1 LLAAAIWVKVLA
13 APTVGALADKTGRRN
28 VLMGAF
34 AAAACAAYAGLLSAG
49 SFWLLILLNLV
60 ALIAQAALMPLGDT
74 TTLAAV
80 RSESLGSI
88 RALRAT
94 LTHQALAGSVL
105 PSRGAGEELKAECAV
120 APLPRCDALRERV
133 ASAARR
139 VRGLP
144 RSKFSPSVVR
154 ARRAGC
160 FSRGTMLASAAP
172 LAIVVI
178 AGALYSAFGGGAYSF
193 MAALSAAGLGSSG
206 LGWTTDRRNRE
217 RSLRVR

>member
-1 LLAAAIWVKVLA
+1 MPFLSWLLAAAIWVKVLA

-28 VLMGAF
+28 VLMGPL
-34 AAAACAAYAGLLSAG
+34 AAAALRTSMRALSSGLWQLTCQ
-49 SFWLLILLNLV
+49 LV

-105 PSRGAGEELKAECAV
+105 LSRGAGEELKAECVV

-133 ASAARR
+133 ASTARR
-139 VRGLP
+139 VRGA
-144 RSKFSPSVVR
+144 RSKFSP
-154 ARRAGC
+154 A
-160 FSRGTMLASAAP
+160 
-172 LAIVVI
+172 
-178 AGALYSAFGGGAYSF
+178 
-193 MAALSAAGLGSSG
+193 
-206 LGWTTDRRNRE
+206 
-217 RSLRVR
+217 